1 MVSLYKDPDGVTVFT
16 AHDVAVHIQ
25 MTLATLPTTLQV
37 QSWANQE
44 ASADSLRK
52 RVKTLEKAIAEYKVS
67 LPQETIDHQYLM
79 HSNS

>member
-16 AHDVAVHIQ
+16 AHDVAAHTQ
-25 MTLATLPTTLQV
+25 MTLATLPTTPQV

-52 RVKTLEKAIAEYKVS
+52 RVKTLEKTIAEYKVS
-67 LPQETIDHQYLM
+67 LP
-79 HSNS
+79 